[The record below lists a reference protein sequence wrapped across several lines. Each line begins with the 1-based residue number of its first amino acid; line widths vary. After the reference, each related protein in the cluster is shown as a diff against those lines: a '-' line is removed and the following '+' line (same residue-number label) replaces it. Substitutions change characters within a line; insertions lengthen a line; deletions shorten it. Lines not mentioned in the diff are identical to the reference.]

1 MKEGESKRSKDSE
14 KSSSKGDMLLIFDG
28 CDQFV
33 DKNRVS
39 FDINISFLS
48 QQYKNMSMILIS
60 EEKLQLETKV
70 KLIEIV
76 EFSEVESLIYMLT
89 INQSHLAH
97 IKNIIIQDDQL
108 DQVKDDIITSKIIQ
122 LMKDSRGNV

>member
-108 DQVKDDIITSKIIQ
+108 DQVKDDIIASKII
-122 LMKDSRGNV
+122 